1 MTHTGSPSWKV
12 GALGFEGS
20 FLIPRPMLSA
30 TQVSAGGTV
39 AELWPRNGVGWKRGG
54 SQAQRA
60 GVGGQVGS
68 GISEK
73 RSRPEHSVRGPTRS

>member
-1 MTHTGSPSWKV
+1 MTRTRSPSWKV

-39 AELWPRNGVGWKRGG
+39 AELWPRNGMGWKRGAPRHKG
-54 SQAQRA
+54 APFALQGTQWIHPAQAWGVQRK
-60 GVGGQVGS
+60 G
-68 GISEK
+68 
-73 RSRPEHSVRGPTRS
+73 